1 MNQTERKAFN
11 WLVKQG
17 ILESEISFRARKTPD
32 FLIADGR
39 GYEVKL
45 LGDYG
50 IYTTPKQLEKLRKK
64 NSTLLVFRPS
74 DEEPMLV
81 APFNDVEKLINVYV
95 QPKGEEVVRID
106 ADLTEEDVKR
116 VRDYAKEHGLRMRKA
131 YSELLSGGLEA
142 YEIVKIQTA
151 SDGERDELVKKIKK
165 LRSVVMKRME
175 AHAKGPKK
183 SG

>member
-17 ILESEISFRARKTPD
+17 IPESEISFRVRKTPD

-50 IYTTPKQLEKLRKK
+50 IYTTPKQLEELREK
-64 NSTLLVFRPS
+64 NPTILVFRSS
-74 DEEPMLV
+74 DKEPMLV

-95 QPKGEEVVRID
+95 QPRGKEVVRID
-106 ADLTEEDVKR
+106 IDLTGENVKR

-131 YSELLSGGLEA
+131 YSELIMGGLEA
-142 YEIVKIQTA
+142 YEIVKIQA
-151 SDGERDELVKKIKK
+151 VPAEERDELVEKIRK
-165 LRSVVMKRME
+165 LRSIVKKRME
-175 AHAKGPKK
+175 KGKR
-183 SG
+183 G